1 MHKLELLAEMRA
13 PVASGS
19 HSEDEPADM
28 TPMRRRVVEA
38 AAAAQVRA
46 YMSVVCNRVCGL
58 FLHFFWQVSHHLLQA
73 RR

>member
-28 TPMRRRVVEA
+28 TPMRRRVAEA

-46 YMSVVCNRVCGL
+46 YMSVVCDRACGL
-58 FLHFFWQVSHHLLQA
+58 FLHFC
-73 RR
+73 